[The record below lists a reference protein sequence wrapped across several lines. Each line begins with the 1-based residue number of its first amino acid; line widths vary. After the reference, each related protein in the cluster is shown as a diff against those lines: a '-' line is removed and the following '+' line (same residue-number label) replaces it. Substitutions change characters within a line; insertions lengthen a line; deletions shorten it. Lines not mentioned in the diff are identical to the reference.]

1 MTDTEPGGTAR
12 NLRASGLLR
21 AGILGKLR
29 AYFFAGV
36 LVTTPIAVTLAI
48 AWWFIGFVD
57 SHVVPLIPAHWNP
70 NSYFKDYFGVEIGVP
85 GVGVVVLIVAITL
98 IGALT
103 AGILGRFL
111 VRTGETIVARMPIVR
126 SIYGA
131 SKQILETVFRDQSEA
146 FREAVLIE
154 YPRPGVRTIAFITG
168 RTAGEI
174 QTLLPD
180 DVVNVYV
187 PTTPNP
193 TSGFLLFVPAKD
205 LIPLDMSVEEAVKMV
220 ISVGLVTP
228 DYNVLKRR
236 KPSLKT
242 VPAAEPPAV
251 PLTAPTPVPVRV
263 SQSEE

>member
-1 MTDTEPGGTAR
+1 MSENGPME
-12 NLRASGLLR
+12 ASGGIQSQGLLKV
-21 AGILGKLR
+21 GVLGRLR
-29 AYFFAGV
+29 AYFFAGI

-57 SHVVPLIPAHWNP
+57 SHVIPLIPAHWNP
-70 NSYFKDYFGVEIGVP
+70 NTYFMDYFGVQIGVP
-85 GVGVVVLIVAITL
+85 GVGVLVLVVAITL

-103 AGILGRFL
+103 AGFLGRYL
-111 VRTGETIVARMPIVR
+111 VRTGENIVARMPVVR

-154 YPRPGVRTIAFITG
+154 YPRPGLRTIAFITG
-168 RTAGEI
+168 RTSGEV
-174 QTLLPD
+174 QSLLPD
-180 DVVNVYV
+180 EVVNVYV

-205 LIPLDMSVEEAVKMV
+205 IIPLEMTVEDAVKMV

-228 DYNVLKRR
+228 PHDGSPGKKSKLR
-236 KPSLKT
+236 
-242 VPAAEPPAV
+242 PAASKPASA
-251 PLTAPTPVPVRV
+251 PSTAPESALV
-263 SQSEE
+263 SRNEA